1 MASAGGAP
9 GAPAPQPD
17 VYQLSVAPGLSDGKN
32 WNEADYN
39 QSHVRLAEDDEKV
52 TFWLSKLGGMLRDQ
66 LLDPSARGWSWL
78 PLLQYPVW
86 RICRHGE
93 C

>member
-9 GAPAPQPD
+9 GAPAPQPE
-17 VYQLSVAPGLSDGKN
+17 VYQLSLPPGLSDGKN
-32 WNEADYN
+32 WNETDYN

-66 LLDPSARGWSWL
+66 LLDPSARGWS
-78 PLLQYPVW
+78 
-86 RICRHGE
+86 
-93 C
+93 